1 MATKNAKK
9 NTSSRNGSA
18 ASKKSSSS
26 AQSTKKSA
34 PSRKSSST
42 QSSSA
47 KSSSTKSNTQSRS
60 NTANK
65 QPQTLMMK
73 LMVDSLKDIYW
84 AEKNQYKALKTMI
97 KEATSEQLK
106 EAFTEHQSATEMHIQ
121 RVEEAFGMLNLKPQ
135 AKKCEAMAGLIEEV
149 KELIDETK
157 DDTITRDAAL
167 ILGAQ
172 KAEHYEIA
180 TYGTLATI
188 AKSMGHE
195 ELGNLLGEILEEEKQ
210 TDELLTSIAE
220 DCINFEAIQES
231 E

>member
-26 AQSTKKSA
+26 TQSTKKSA
-34 PSRKSSST
+34 PT
-42 QSSSA
+42 T
-47 KSSSTKSNTQSRS
+47 KSSSTKSSSTTSNTQSRS

-65 QPQTLMMK
+65 QSQTLMMK